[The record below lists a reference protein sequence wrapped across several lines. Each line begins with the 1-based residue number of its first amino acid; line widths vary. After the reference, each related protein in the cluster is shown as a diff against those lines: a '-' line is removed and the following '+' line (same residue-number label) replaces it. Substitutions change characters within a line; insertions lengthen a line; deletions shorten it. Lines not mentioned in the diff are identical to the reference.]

1 MLFFT
6 KLHGEEREVHFA
18 IVSMLPEVRMLFELV
33 FARMLEDEDA
43 VVGEDI
49 AGEDDVGQLRQVLE
63 GVGRV
68 GKDDVESFVGT
79 FQEVE
84 DIGADSMEVVH
95 AHAGGGLFDE
105 INALVV
111 DVDGGDL
118 FRPTGDELERHS
130 SCACKEVH
138 DSALFIVDIVV
149 EDVEEAFT
157 CHVGSGTD
165 RQRGGG
171 IESTASE

>member
-1 MLFFT
+1 
-6 KLHGEEREVHFA
+6 
-18 IVSMLPEVRMLFELV
+18 MLPEVRMLFELV

-43 VVGEDI
+43 VVGENI

-95 AHAGGGLFDE
+95 AHAGG
-105 INALVV
+105 
-111 DVDGGDL
+111 
-118 FRPTGDELERHS
+118 
-130 SCACKEVH
+130 
-138 DSALFIVDIVV
+138 
-149 EDVEEAFT
+149 
-157 CHVGSGTD
+157 
-165 RQRGGG
+165 
-171 IESTASE
+171 

>member
-43 VVGEDI
+43 VVVEDI
-49 AGEDDVGQLRQVLE
+49 AGEDDVGQLRQVLK

-84 DIGADSMEVVH
+84 DIGADSMEVVD
-95 AHAGGGLFDE
+95 AHAGG
-105 INALVV
+105 
-111 DVDGGDL
+111 
-118 FRPTGDELERHS
+118 
-130 SCACKEVH
+130 
-138 DSALFIVDIVV
+138 
-149 EDVEEAFT
+149 
-157 CHVGSGTD
+157 
-165 RQRGGG
+165 
-171 IESTASE
+171 

>member
-6 KLHGEEREVHFA
+6 QFHGEEGEVHFA

-33 FARMLEDEDA
+33 FAWMLEDEDA

-95 AHAGGGLFDE
+95 THAGG
-105 INALVV
+105 
-111 DVDGGDL
+111 
-118 FRPTGDELERHS
+118 
-130 SCACKEVH
+130 
-138 DSALFIVDIVV
+138 
-149 EDVEEAFT
+149 
-157 CHVGSGTD
+157 
-165 RQRGGG
+165 
-171 IESTASE
+171 